1 MDGQKRPAVEEKEII
16 EGCLRGSP
24 VSSRAMVDAYGKL
37 VMAVALNVVG
47 NREDAEDV
55 CQETF
60 IQVFRHLDRY
70 DPMRSF
76 RTWLLT
82 IVYRRS
88 IDMIKKKRRFSEF
101 SARARFDPALAE
113 RGGNPHPADPKPLPS
128 ALLTKLSP
136 RERTALCLW
145 ANEGYTARDISE
157 VLECSASTARVY
169 LFNARRK
176 IKVLL
181 ENDHGLLQNS

>member
-1 MDGQKRPAVEEKEII
+1 
-16 EGCLRGSP
+16 
-24 VSSRAMVDAYGKL
+24 
-37 VMAVALNVVG
+37 MAVALNVVG
-47 NREDAEDV
+47 NRQDAEDV

-70 DPMRSF
+70 DPMRNF

-101 SARARFDPALAE
+101 TARARFEPAVAE
-113 RGGNPHPADPKPLPS
+113 RGGNPHFADPEPLPS

-176 IKVLL
+176 IKALL
-181 ENDHGLLQNS
+181 ENDHGLLQNG

>member
-1 MDGQKRPAVEEKEII
+1 MEEKEII
-16 EGCLRGSP
+16 EGCLRGSL
-24 VSSRAMVDAYGKL
+24 VSSRAMVEAYGNL
-37 VMAVALNVVG
+37 VMSVALNVVG
-47 NREDAEDV
+47 NRQDAEDV

-60 IQVFRHLDRY
+60 LQVFRHLARY
-70 DPMRSF
+70 DLSRNF
-76 RTWLLT
+76 KTWLLT

-88 IDMIKKKRRFSEF
+88 LDMIKKKRRFSEF
-101 SARARFDPALAE
+101 SARARFEPAVAE
-113 RGGNPHPADPKPLPS
+113 RGGNPHPTGPEPLPS

-157 VLECSASTARVY
+157 VLACSASTARVY

-176 IKVLL
+176 IKALL
-181 ENDHGLLQNS
+181 ENDHGLLQNG